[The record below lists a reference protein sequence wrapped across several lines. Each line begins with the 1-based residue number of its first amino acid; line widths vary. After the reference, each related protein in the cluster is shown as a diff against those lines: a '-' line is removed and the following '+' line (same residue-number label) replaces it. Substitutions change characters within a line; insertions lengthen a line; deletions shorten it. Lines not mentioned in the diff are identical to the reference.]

1 MAGHGTSSSHPVT
14 TVQIDHEVIGAIAAI
29 AASQVDGVV
38 GFSPGLVGNLG
49 EMLGRRSATR
59 GVRVERAGQEVTLSL
74 YVVIAYGSR
83 IPEVAQRVQER
94 VKRMVEAM
102 TGLRVTEV
110 AIHIQGVSFSTRPR
124 NSLPSSAPGNG
135 N

>member
-1 MAGHGTSSSHPVT
+1 MAEQATTSSQPAT
-14 TVQIDHEVIGAIAAI
+14 TVQVDHEVIGAIAAI

-59 GVRVERAGQEVTLSL
+59 GVRVERAGQEMTLSL
-74 YVVIAYGSR
+74 YLVIAYGSR

-124 NSLPSSAPGNG
+124 NAASSSATGNG
-135 N
+135 S

>member
-1 MAGHGTSSSHPVT
+1 MAEQAATSTQPAT
-14 TVQIDHEVIGAIAAI
+14 TVQVDHEVIGAIAAI

-59 GVRVERAGQEVTLSL
+59 GVRVERAGQEMTLSL
-74 YVVIAYGSR
+74 YLVIAYGSR

-110 AIHIQGVSFSTRPR
+110 AIHIQGVSFATRPR
-124 NSLPSSAPGNG
+124 NAASSPATGNG
-135 N
+135 S